1 MRLSAY
7 LPAFLAFVAA
17 ALASIAAALLT
28 VGTIEQT
35 SLRQLQRILQTDG
48 QEWTQVSVNGL
59 QVTLRGTAPDEAT
72 RFRAISL
79 AGEVVDGTRVIDEM
93 QVDPGEEVAPPRFS
107 IEILRND
114 AGISLIGL
122 VPGAMDRA
130 AVASTITALA
140 GGTEVTDL
148 LEAADYPVPQ
158 GWSDAMRFALD
169 ALGRLPR
176 SKISVA
182 ADRVEITAI
191 SDSGAQKR
199 ELERTL
205 TAAAPQSFELSLDIS
220 APRPVITPFTL
231 RFLIDE
237 TGGRFDACSA
247 HTEDGRARILAAAAE
262 AGLQGAADC
271 TLGLGVP
278 SPRWPDAV
286 SAGIDALAE
295 LGGGS
300 ITYSDADVALVALDT
315 TEQALFDKVVGE
327 LEAALP
333 DVFSLHS
340 VLPEPVKID
349 GTGEDNDGPPE
360 FLATLSP
367 EGLLQLR
374 GRITDDRLRGAVEG
388 FARARFGAAEV
399 NGAMRLDEDLP
410 GGWATR
416 VFAAVESLSL
426 LSNGSVVVQP
436 DFLEIRGTTGNP
448 DAKAEIS
455 RILSGQLGGAENFA
469 IEVTYKEALD
479 PVASLPTP
487 EECVEAIN
495 AILTAR
501 KIAFAPG
508 SAEIASGARGTI
520 DRIAE
525 VMRDCTA
532 VPMEIAGHTDS
543 QGRESMNLS
552 LSQERAQA
560 VLVALQARRVL
571 TGNLTAKGYGEA
583 APIADNGTEDGR
595 EANRR
600 IEFTLR
606 LRNPETGAQDTEA
619 AATEDGEAA
628 GEETAESAEAA
639 AETDTE
645 ATGEQN

>member
-7 LPAFLAFVAA
+7 LPAALAFVAA

-28 VGTIEQT
+28 VATIEQT
-35 SLRQLQRILQTDG
+35 SLTGVRRALQTDG
-48 QEWTQVSVNGL
+48 HDWAAVSVNGL
-59 QVTLRGTAPDEAT
+59 QVELRGTAPDEAT
-72 RFRAISL
+72 RFRALSL
-79 AGEVVDGTRVIDEM
+79 AGQVVDATRVIDAM
-93 QVDPGEEVAPPRFS
+93 MVDPGEAVAPPRFS

-130 AVASTITALA
+130 AVVSSIAELS
-140 GGTEVTDL
+140 GGAEVTDL
-148 LEAADYPVPQ
+148 LEAAEHPVPA
-158 GWSDAMRFALD
+158 GWAEALGYAMD
-169 ALGRLPR
+169 ALGQLPR

-191 SDSGAQKR
+191 TDSGDQKR
-199 ELERTL
+199 ELERSL
-205 TAAAPQSFELSLDIS
+205 TAAAPSGVALTLEIS

-231 RFLIDE
+231 RFLIDAG
-237 TGGRFDACSA
+237 GGRFDACSA
-247 HTEDGRARILAAAAE
+247 HTEAGRARILTAATA
-262 AGLQGAADC
+262 AGLRGTADC

-286 SAGIDALAE
+286 TAGIAALAD

-300 ITYSDADVALVALDT
+300 LTFSDADVSLVALDT
-315 TEQALFDKVVGE
+315 TDQAVFDRVVGE

-340 VLPEPVKID
+340 VLPEPVQVV
-349 GTGEDNDGPPE
+349 GTGEDSAGPPE
-360 FLATLSP
+360 FVATLSP

-374 GRITDDRLRGAVEG
+374 GRITDGRLRSAVEG
-388 FARARFGAAEV
+388 FARARFGTAEV
-399 NGAMRLDEDLP
+399 RGAMRLDEGLP
-410 GGWATR
+410 QGWATR
-416 VFAAVESLSL
+416 VFAAVEALSL
-426 LSNGSVVVQP
+426 LGNGSVVVQP
-436 DFLEIRGTTGNP
+436 DFLEIRGATGNS
-448 DAKAEIS
+448 DARAEIS
-455 RILSGQLGGAENFA
+455 RILSAQLGGAENFA
-469 IEVTYKEALD
+469 IDVAYKEALD
-479 PVASLPTP
+479 PVAGLPTP
-487 EECVEAIN
+487 EECVAAIG

-501 KIAFAPG
+501 KISFAPG
-508 SAEIASGARGTI
+508 SAEIAPEARGTV

-525 VMRDCTA
+525 VMQDCTA

-543 QGRESMNLS
+543 QGRESMNLN

-571 TGNLTAKGYGEA
+571 TGNLTAQGYGEA
-583 APIADNGTEDGR
+583 VPIADNGTEEGR

-606 LRNPETGAQDTEA
+606 LRGEA
-619 AATEDGEAA
+619 AAPDEGEDAETEAP
-628 GEETAESAEAA
+628 AEGAEAD
-639 AETDTE
+639 AETETE
-645 ATGEQN
+645 GADE